1 MKQPKTEPSDL
12 TFDVAELLAH
22 VENDHELLRD
32 ILRIFREEFPR
43 QLHSL
48 GEAVNSGDGKRVAF
62 AAHTL
67 KGMLSNL
74 AAARMA
80 AAAGLLEQMGRNGE
94 KAGLQEAFAA
104 FERDAAKLLSQL
116 GACMTEVKG

>member
-1 MKQPKTEPSDL
+1 MKQPKTELSDL

-94 KAGLQEAFAA
+94 KAGLLEAFAA

-116 GACMTEVKG
+116 DACMAEVKG